1 MKSFTIRLAGQY
13 FTICPVCDYIRE
25 YCRDYIEADDKRGP
39 VTEAGGIGS
48 ESTTENTVACAA
60 GSMSES
66 VAACATESPV
76 YFTIATTQ
84 SDIDFEREKSARE
97 DTKEGIPIRHFS
109 DAYLETLAVYRK
121 IADRLLS
128 CDTLLFHGSVIA
140 VDGEGYLFTAKS
152 GTGKSTHTRLWREY
166 FGERAVMVNDDK
178 PLLHITDSG
187 VTAYGTP
194 WDGKHRLST
203 NIAVPL
209 KGICILTRDT
219 TNHIEPAEPHA
230 AYPMIV
236 QQTNRSLSA
245 DGMKQTLSLIDHMLN
260 VMPVYRLGCNMNIEA
275 ARVVYEGMNR
285 LKKQEES

>member
-1 MKSFTIRLAGQY
+1 MENFTIRLAGQL
-13 FTICPVCDYIRE
+13 FTICPVYDYIRE
-25 YCRDYIEADDKRGP
+25 YCKDYIVAD
-39 VTEAGGIGS
+39 VTGYSRLADGDTEYTLSGVGDI
-48 ESTTENTVACAA
+48 TTE
-60 GSMSES
+60 S
-66 VAACATESPV
+66 VTRI
-76 YFTIATTQ
+76 TITQ

-97 DTKEGIPIRHFS
+97 DVREGIPIRQFS

-121 IADRLLS
+121 IADHLLS

-209 KGICILTRDT
+209 KDIFLLERDT
-219 TNHIEPAEPHA
+219 TNHIEPAAPHVV
-230 AYPMIV
+230 YPLIV
-236 QQTNRSLSA
+236 QQTNRSFTA
-245 DGMKQTLSLIDHMLN
+245 DGMKQTLSLIDHMLS
-260 VMPVYRLGCNMNIEA
+260 VVPVYRLGCNMDIEA
-275 ARVVYEGMNR
+275 ARVAYEGMNR

>member
-1 MKSFTIRLAGQY
+1 MESFTIRLAGQY
-13 FTICPVCDYIRE
+13 FEICPVYDYIRE
-25 YCRDYIEADDKRGP
+25 YCKDYIVAD
-39 VTEAGGIGS
+39 VTGQSGIADGDTEHTS
-48 ESTTENTVACAA
+48 SGVGDITTE
-60 GSMSES
+60 S
-66 VAACATESPV
+66 VTR
-76 YFTIATTQ
+76 IRITQ

-97 DTKEGIPIRHFS
+97 DIKEGIPIRQFY

-121 IADRLLS
+121 IADHLLS

-140 VDGEGYLFTAKS
+140 VDGIGYLFTAKS

-178 PLLHITDSG
+178 PLLRITDSG

-209 KGICILTRDT
+209 NGICILTRDT
-219 TNHIEPAEPHA
+219 TNHIEQAEPHA
-230 AYPMIV
+230 VYPLIV
-236 QQTNRSLSA
+236 QQTNRSLSS
-245 DGMKQTLSLIDHMLN
+245 DGMKQTLSLIDRMLN
-260 VMPVYRLGCNMNIEA
+260 VVPVYRLGCNMDIEA
-275 ARVVYEGMNR
+275 ARVAYEGMNR